1 MRFITVFV
9 LFLLAAFTG
18 TALAASAA
26 DPSGGGS
33 ISDLIKPVFDAVV
46 HGQWWV
52 AAAAAVVLL
61 CALARKHMPA
71 KYTEGVKGDIIGTG
85 LVFVMA
91 FAGAVGTTLAGP
103 GAVAMSAAVALTALK
118 VGVAAIGGY
127 NILHKLASWAVASG
141 KLPAWALPIVKL
153 LTSVIGSNA
162 IGKAEAAGDKA
173 VAADP
178 PRGMTGDSKIVEVE

>member
-1 MRFITVFV
+1 MRFIVAFV
-9 LFLLAAFTG
+9 IAFLALFTG

-26 DPSGGGS
+26 APDQQSLL
-33 ISDLIKPVFDAVV
+33 DLARPIFDAVV

-52 AAAAAVVLL
+52 AASAAVILL

-71 KYTEGVKGDIIGTG
+71 RWTSGVKGDIIGTG
-85 LVFVMA
+85 MAFLVA
-91 FAGAVGTTLAGP
+91 FAGAIGTWGVAP
-103 GAVAMSAAVALTALK
+103 GAVMSMAVILTALK

-127 NILHKLASWAVASG
+127 NIIHKLASWAVASG

-153 LTSVIGSNA
+153 LTTLIGSDA
-162 IGKAEAAGDKA
+162 VKKAEAAGEKA

-178 PRGMTGDSKIVEVE
+178 PKGMAGDQKVIEVE

>member
-9 LFLLAAFTG
+9 LSLLAFFTG
-18 TALAASAA
+18 TAFAASAA
-26 DPSGGGS
+26 APDQQSLL
-33 ISDLIKPVFDAVV
+33 DLAKPVFDAVV

-91 FAGAVGTTLAGP
+91 FAGAIFTTLVGP
-103 GAVAMSAAVALTALK
+103 GAAAMSAAVALTALK
-118 VGVAAIGGY
+118 VAVAAIGGY

-141 KLPAWALPIVKL
+141 KLPAWALPIVKI
-153 LTSVIGSNA
+153 LTSMIGSDA
-162 IGKAEAAGDKA
+162 VAKAEAAGDKA